1 MRLRVLLIAIF
12 CPICATAASAQGIL
26 PASFAGWTG
35 SLRAGL
41 TPPVIYNGDKV
52 GSMSPN
58 QQAAALKEYGF
69 VAGEEGGYARGT
81 DTMQVTL
88 YKMKDPS
95 GAYGEYSYL
104 RTQDMPRAG
113 LAEHSSMSHERA
125 LVLIGNLVLE
135 IRGHGLQKFLPDIKA
150 LIAAVTPRAEL
161 GLFPT
166 LSDRLPRQGFVDRSD
181 HYVLGSDVLAQFF
194 PFAEGDWLGFSQ
206 GAEAELANYRVSGR
220 NTVLLIADFP
230 TPQTAQKKLV
240 ELQQK
245 YNVNGKAYGGSMP
258 LFARRSITLLA
269 IVRGANNQAEADV
282 LLNQVSS
289 PAEVTWNEPNFEV
302 TQPNIGTIIVGTI
315 IGTGL
320 ICMFALISGIAFG
333 GFRLVVKRFFPDK
346 VFDRSS
352 QMQVLQLGLTSKPIN
367 AEDFYGLGGAPPK

>member
-1 MRLRVLLIAIF
+1 MRPRVLFISILFA
-12 CPICATAASAQGIL
+12 ICATAASAQGIL
-26 PASFAGWTG
+26 PNSFGKWTG
-35 SLRAGL
+35 STKPGL
-41 TPPVIYNGDKV
+41 TPPVIFNGDKV
-52 GSMSPN
+52 GSMLAI

-69 VAGEEGGYARGT
+69 VAGEEGTYARGA
-81 DTMQVTL
+81 DTLQMTL

-104 RTQDMPRAG
+104 RTPDMPRAG

-135 IRGHGLQKFLPDIKA
+135 IRGHELQKFLPDIKA
-150 LIAAVTPRAEL
+150 VIATVTPRAEL
-161 GLFPT
+161 GLYPT
-166 LSDRLPRQGFVDRSD
+166 LWDRLPRKGLVERTDR
-181 HYVLGSDVLAQFF
+181 YVLGSDVLSQLF

-206 GAEAELANYRVSGR
+206 GAEAELATYRLAGR
-220 NTVLLIADFP
+220 DVVLLVADFP
-230 TPQTAQKKLV
+230 TPQTAQKKLA

-245 YNVNGKAYGGSMP
+245 YNVNGKTDGGSVP

-269 IVRGANNQAEADV
+269 IVRGVNTQAEADV

-289 PAEVTWNEPNFEV
+289 TAEVTWNEPNFEV

-320 ICMFALISGIAFG
+320 ICAFALISGIAFG

-346 VFDRSS
+346 VFDRSG